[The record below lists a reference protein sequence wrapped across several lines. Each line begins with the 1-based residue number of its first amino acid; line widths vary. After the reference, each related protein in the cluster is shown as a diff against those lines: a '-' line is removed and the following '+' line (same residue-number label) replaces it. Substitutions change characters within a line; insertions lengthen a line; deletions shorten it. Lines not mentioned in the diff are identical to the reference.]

1 MVLVVTPLTET
12 QGQQDFSIL
21 LGNIFEYKVN
31 YLQNVNKEGSL
42 YEKWAVCIQSL
53 PAPLW
58 AGYPS

>member
-42 YEKWAVCIQSL
+42 YEKWAVCIRSL
-53 PAPLW
+53 PAPL
-58 AGYPS
+58 

>member
-31 YLQNVNKEGSL
+31 YLQNVNEEGSL
-42 YEKWAVCIQSL
+42 YKKWAMCIRSL
-53 PAPLW
+53 PAPL
-58 AGYPS
+58 